1 MTICIIPARSGS
13 KRLKDKNIKKFHGK
27 PIISY
32 AIKLAKSSG
41 LFSKIIVS
49 TDSKKISNIAKSFG
63 ADVPFFRSK
72 KLSDDYTPT
81 SEVLIDCIKKIS
93 SEKTKF
99 HFCLYPTT
107 TLISKMDLV
116 NAFNKIIKKKAN
128 LLIAI
133 TDFETSPYRALKITN
148 DNVKF
153 YFKKYA
159 KYRSQDV
166 PKLYRDSGSFYIF
179 KTDSLLRKENNNR
192 KDNLSNKSTYY
203 YLDRNKAVDIDN
215 INDFK
220 LAELLFK
227 RKIKF

>member
-1 MTICIIPARSGS
+1 
-13 KRLKDKNIKKFHGK
+13 
-27 PIISY
+27 
-32 AIKLAKSSG
+32 
-41 LFSKIIVS
+41 
-49 TDSKKISNIAKSFG
+49 
-63 ADVPFFRSK
+63 
-72 KLSDDYTPT
+72 
-81 SEVLIDCIKKIS
+81 
-93 SEKTKF
+93 
-99 HFCLYPTT
+99 
-107 TLISKMDLV
+107 MDLV